1 MRYPKFLPKNGT
13 IGFVAPSFGCH
24 RNLTAQPLKMPR
36 KFSKK
41 RDIPW
46 IWGQIAMKIRALAS
60 AIRQK
65 PVRESWRNITAAV
78 GMTF

>member
-1 MRYPKFLPKNGT
+1 MWLRLLAVHMEPY
-13 IGFVAPSFGCH
+13 
-24 RNLTAQPLKMPR
+24 RTAFENAQKIF
-36 KFSKK
+36 KEKEY
-41 RDIPW
+41 PW
-46 IWGQIAMKIRALAS
+46 IWGQIAMKTRALAS